1 MSEPRY
7 ALALDF
13 GTESVRALAVDCADG
28 DEAARAVVPYAHG
41 VITRDLPPDFALQ
54 HADDYLASG
63 SEAIREVLRE
73 VPASRVAG
81 IGVDFTA
88 CTILPVLRD
97 GTPLMRLDRFRD
109 NPHAAVKLWKHHAA
123 QPEADLVNEIARD
136 RGEPFMRYYN
146 GLVSSEWMLPKCW
159 EVARHAPDVYQA
171 TDIFIDAGDWI
182 VHEMTGSF
190 VRNSCVAGYKGLWS
204 ADLGFPSKEFLGAL
218 DPVIRDLDDKWLK
231 HVVPPGRRV
240 GVVSKSFAERSGLL
254 AGTPVSAATI
264 DAHSGVAGMGVCRE
278 GPVSL
283 IMGTSTCHM
292 ALAKELRFFE
302 GYAAVARDG
311 IIPGYWG
318 YESGQ
323 SAVGDIFSW
332 FAEGFLET
340 GFEELSAKA
349 AALRPGASGLVA
361 LDWHNGN
368 RSVLMNANLTGMVL
382 GLTLDSRPEEVYRA
396 LVEATAFGTR
406 TIIDAH
412 VRAGIPATELAVC
425 GGLVQDPGI
434 MQVYADVMG
443 LPVKVAASS
452 QAVALGAA
460 IFGALAAEDDGTDVD
475 RARTIEET
483 IARMTRPPATTYH
496 PDPAAK
502 AVYNRLYDVYRHA
515 HDHFGR
521 EHPSIM
527 KSLKEIRRENIHG
540 RQDC

>member
-1 MSEPRY
+1 
-7 ALALDF
+7 
-13 GTESVRALAVDCADG
+13 
-28 DEAARAVVPYAHG
+28 
-41 VITRDLPPDFALQ
+41 
-54 HADDYLASG
+54 
-63 SEAIREVLRE
+63 
-73 VPASRVAG
+73 
-81 IGVDFTA
+81 
-88 CTILPVLRD
+88 
-97 GTPLMRLDRFRD
+97 
-109 NPHAAVKLWKHHAA
+109 
-123 QPEADLVNEIARD
+123 
-136 RGEPFMRYYN
+136 
-146 GLVSSEWMLPKCW
+146 
-159 EVARHAPDVYQA
+159 
-171 TDIFIDAGDWI
+171 
-182 VHEMTGSF
+182 
-190 VRNSCVAGYKGLWS
+190 
-204 ADLGFPSKEFLGAL
+204 
-218 DPVIRDLDDKWLK
+218 
-231 HVVPPGRRV
+231 
-240 GVVSKSFAERSGLL
+240 
-254 AGTPVSAATI
+254 
-264 DAHSGVAGMGVCRE
+264 
-278 GPVSL
+278 
-283 IMGTSTCHM
+283 
-292 ALAKELRFFE
+292 
-302 GYAAVARDG
+302 
-311 IIPGYWG
+311 
-318 YESGQ
+318 
-323 SAVGDIFSW
+323 
-332 FAEGFLET
+332 
-340 GFEELSAKA
+340 ELSAKA